1 VRELR
6 PSPAYERR
14 KLLRTLLRTRAGIL
28 PGAVPRMYGDDA
40 WREAGSGA
48 RLVFFLLTIVGISAF
63 FGFAATL
70 YSSETSMLVT
80 AVPAIL
86 VAEWLIERKRFFRMG
101 PEEALWIFGV
111 QAIVFRILVMFRH
124 GEPEKATVLI
134 GAGFLIAGLRLLN
147 PFLVQLSAISFCW
160 YAKALTHSWNI
171 GASAAFVLAALA
183 LVLLLREWQR
193 PSYDAMLEWL
203 VVTMPILGYVA
214 LTANRVVTGG
224 DAGDWK
230 GVPLVVPIFV
240 AIAAGSAV
248 VALRRR
254 LQPPLL
260 VAIFSVGVVLFECR
274 DFVSAPVEWKLIG
287 AGAVVLAAAIVAERR
302 LRDRDH
308 GITSKKLGESSDMR
322 LLEAVGGLA
331 LAGPA
336 TKAPS
341 DSSLHPGGG
350 SFGGGG
356 ASSNF

>member
-1 VRELR
+1 
-6 PSPAYERR
+6 
-14 KLLRTLLRTRAGIL
+14 
-28 PGAVPRMYGDDA
+28 M
-40 WREAGSGA
+40 
-48 RLVFFLLTIVGISAF
+48 
-63 FGFAATL
+63 
-70 YSSETSMLVT
+70 
-80 AVPAIL
+80 AIL
-86 VAEWLIERKRFFRMG
+86 FSNKTALVVVAVLALAVAEWLIERRQFFKMG

-111 QAIVFRILVMFRH
+111 QAIVFRILAMFQH

-147 PFLVQLSAISFCW
+147 PFFVEIAAICFCW
-160 YAKALTHSWNI
+160 YAKALTHSWNF

-183 LVLLLREWQR
+183 LALLLREWQR
-193 PSYDAMLEWL
+193 PSYNAMLEWL

-214 LTANRVVTGG
+214 LTVNRRVMTGG

-230 GVPLVVPIFV
+230 GVPLVVPIFI

-248 VALRRR
+248 VGLRRR

-336 TKAPS
+336 TTAPS

>member
-1 VRELR
+1 MRPLR
-6 PSPAYERR
+6 PSPEYERR
-14 KLLRTLLRTRAGIL
+14 KLLRTVLRDRAGVAS
-28 PGAVPRMYGDDA
+28 GAIPIVYGDDA
-40 WREAGSGA
+40 WREANAGA
-48 RLVFFLLTIVGISAF
+48 RLAF
-63 FGFAATL
+63 FILTVAGAWAFYGF
-70 YSSETSMLVT
+70 M
-80 AVPAIL
+80 AIL
-86 VAEWLIERKRFFRMG
+86 FSHKTALVVVAVLALAVAEWLIERRQFFRMG

-111 QAIVFRILVMFRH
+111 QAIVFRILAMFQH

-147 PFLVQLSAISFCW
+147 PFLVQLSAICFCW

-171 GASAAFVLAALA
+171 GASAAFVFATLA

-214 LTANRVVTGG
+214 LTVNRVMTGG

-230 GVPLVVPIFV
+230 GAPLVVPIFV

-274 DFVSAPVEWKLIG
+274 DFVAAPVEWKLIG

-308 GITSKKLGESSDMR
+308 GITSKKLRESSDMR

-336 TKAPS
+336 TTAPS